1 MDKEA
6 QEDQLEFYAYEV
18 INDDGQ
24 ISIQI
29 YNELHG
35 DEKIIGVLKLKF
47 SEELEYTKGKD
58 SEICRVG
65 EIVSVNG
72 FSHKR
77 SEVIERIL

>member
-1 MDKEA
+1 MDGE
-6 QEDQLEFYAYEV
+6 LEFYAYEV
-18 INDDGQ
+18 VNDNGQ

-29 YNELHG
+29 YNELHS

-47 SEELEYTKGKD
+47 SEEVEYTKGKD
-58 SEICRVG
+58 TELCKVG

-72 FSHKR
+72 FSHKK